1 MQKQAPAHNHASSEP
16 VRQNL
21 DVLDLA
27 VYLAVGCGSWFLIAI
42 LRLAEPGPDDRT
54 LTIHGVYDETGHV
67 LTALMVAM
75 GLKAMRLPI
84 PIWCVIVGGVILDIG
99 HVMVQ
104 LDLTEPVTGSTRNG
118 THSIAIVILI
128 ALTGFIDR
136 RHANIWLGITIGA
149 LSHLWRDMGTGLVPL
164 AWPILDDLWGTSFTR
179 YLVGLI
185 GLMIAMIGSGAL
197 LATNEAA
204 TRATGSPTPPA

>member
-1 MQKQAPAHNHASSEP
+1 MGEPETGSMRVESDHARSDYGFWQL
-16 VRQNL
+16 VTYI
-21 DVLDLA
+21 A
-27 VYLAVGCGSWFLIAI
+27 IGCGVANI
-42 LRLAEPGPDDRT
+42 LLRFAEPGPSDRT
-54 LTIHGVYDETGHV
+54 LTIHGIYDETGHV

-118 THSIAIVILI
+118 THSIAAVILI
-128 ALTGFIDR
+128 ALFGFIDR

-164 AWPILDDLWGTSFTR
+164 A
-179 YLVGLI
+179 
-185 GLMIAMIGSGAL
+185 
-197 LATNEAA
+197 
-204 TRATGSPTPPA
+204 